1 MCRLY
6 KAYQKL
12 YASMHDKATG
22 PHKTQFR
29 RDEDY
34 VLFCWIT
41 QDFELYAAFNPLAD
55 KTQAIKMCNRVC
67 QWVRDLENEIFV
79 YGEST
84 LSW

>member
-1 MCRLY
+1 MCSFY

-34 VLFCWIT
+34 GKLIVTPPKFKSYYLEALATKYFRTIENCDSFLVNLDAQLF
-41 QDFELYAAFNPLAD
+41 
-55 KTQAIKMCNRVC
+55 
-67 QWVRDLENEIFV
+67 
-79 YGEST
+79 
-84 LSW
+84 